1 MCVSFVG
8 GYEKKKSALF
18 LAGFAFITLLSS
30 FIVIYSNGAVFLC
43 IGLFLFFFFAS
54 ALLPIVGGYVVSS
67 IPKQHKGAG
76 SSLNLLI
83 TNIFGNLPGPILYGF
98 LKDKFKDT
106 NPRLPWKIIIHMFIL
121 GFIAALGS
129 SYYRYIE
136 LAKIEEEDN
145 RESQTG
151 EELKEVDNKT

>member
-1 MCVSFVG
+1 M
-8 GYEKKKSALF
+8 
-18 LAGFAFITLLSS
+18 
-30 FIVIYSNGAVFLC
+30 
-43 IGLFLFFFFAS
+43 FF
-54 ALLPIVGGYVVSS
+54 
-67 IPKQHKGAG
+67 
-76 SSLNLLI
+76 
-83 TNIFGNLPGPILYGF
+83 
-98 LKDKFKDT
+98 
-106 NPRLPWKIIIHMFIL
+106 L